1 MDILKYAA
9 MTYLWFKQNLS
20 ERGYTCISTFYSD
33 LTIAE
38 VMGGKTSIE
47 DTYKNIMREWMNDI
61 VYITEFC
68 MALNWKIWELE
79 ARKNNGETNVNL
91 FPINDLQQ
99 CYNDLWQKCQSAIE
113 KEYEDKPA
121 DLQYFYDVTD

>member
-1 MDILKYAA
+1 MVLGEGEEE
-9 MTYLWFKQNLS
+9 LS
-20 ERGYTCISTFYSD
+20 ED
-33 LTIAE
+33 E
-38 VMGGKTSIE
+38 QM
-47 DTYKNIMREWMNDI
+47 
-61 VYITEFC
+61 
-68 MALNWKIWELE
+68 LE